1 MRPGLSAKLFLA
13 MFAVAIFAVLA
24 MGIAARWSFDRGF
37 LGYLS
42 QQEDRRMQTIATS
55 LTAAYRE
62 HGSWEF
68 LRDNPRAWFE
78 VMRSIGGPA
87 PFTGHPH
94 GGRGP
99 GDDFGMPPPDE
110 GGPPLSG
117 HPPSLAHGD
126 LPPFG
131 NPGQPPAMG
140 HPSSSPFAVSDLT
153 GTGMRFTLLD
163 EQERFL
169 FGNPTILHMPHTL
182 KVALNVNGRTVGWLL
197 MLPFRAVTEAG
208 DVRFQE
214 GQYRASW
221 LIGAAALLLAALLA
235 IWLARTLL
243 TPVHR
248 IAKATRAVATGDYTA
263 RVSTPSRDEL
273 GQLARDFNH
282 LATVLERNESMRRE
296 FVADVSHEL
305 RTPLAIIR
313 GELEALEDGVR
324 RFDAAAIKSLQTEVS
339 TLSKLIDDLYQLSL
353 ADLGA
358 MVYRKTD
365 LDIGKLLA
373 ATAEA
378 FQERFRKADL
388 ALELRLPAS
397 PVMIYADESRLHQL
411 FANLIENSLRYTNAG
426 GRLCIECTP
435 GDDSVTIELMDST
448 PGVDEKNLPRLFE
461 RFYRVEASRNR
472 ASGGAGLG
480 LAICRAI
487 VDAHR
492 GSIAAQASPLGGLW
506 LTIGLPVEGS

>member
-1 MRPGLSAKLFLA
+1 MRPGLTAKLFLA
-13 MFAVAIFAVLA
+13 MLAVAIFAVLA

-42 QQEDRRMQTIATS
+42 EQEDARMQSIATS

-78 VMRSIGGPA
+78 VMRSIGGPGAFPDQPPGA
-87 PFTGHPH
+87 P
-94 GGRGP
+94 GRGP
-99 GDDFGMPPPDE
+99 GDGFDMPPPGAE
-110 GGPPLSG
+110 GPPPMPTQGSPPPFDHPEPPPSAG
-117 HPPSLAHGD
+117 HPPH
-126 LPPFG
+126 
-131 NPGQPPAMG
+131 
-140 HPSSSPFAVSDLT
+140 SPLTVSDLT
-153 GTGMRFTLLD
+153 GASMRFALLD
-163 EQERFL
+163 EQDRVL
-169 FGNPTILHMPHTL
+169 FGNPGIVNAAHTRRL
-182 KVALNVNGRTVGWLL
+182 ALTVNNHAVGWLL
-197 MLPFRAVTEAG
+197 MLPFREVTEVG

-221 LIGAAALLLAALLA
+221 LIGVSALLLAALLA
-235 IWLARTLL
+235 SWLARTLL

-248 IAKATRAVATGDYTA
+248 IAKATRAMAKGDYSS
-263 RVSTPSRDEL
+263 RVTTPSQDEL

-282 LATVLERNESMRRE
+282 LAVVLERNESMRRE

-324 RFDAAAIKSLQTEVS
+324 RFDAEAIKSLQMEVG

-365 LDIGKLLA
+365 LDIGRLLA
-373 ATAEA
+373 GTTEV
-378 FQERFRKADL
+378 FQERFRKTGMT
-388 ALELRLPAS
+388 LELRLPAT
-397 PVMIYADESRLHQL
+397 PVTIYADENRLHQL
-411 FANLIENSLRYTNAG
+411 FSNLLENSLRYTNPG
-426 GRLCIECTP
+426 GRLRIECRAD
-435 GDDSVTIELMDST
+435 GDELTVELMDSA

-487 VDAHR
+487 VDAHA
-492 GSIAAQASPLGGLW
+492 GTIAAQPSPLGGLW
-506 LTIGLPVEGS
+506 LTIRLPIERT